1 MAELDELIGLAAV
14 KKEIHRQVALL
25 KIEAK
30 REKAGLKSAALTRHL
45 VFVGNPGTGKTTV
58 ARLVG
63 GIYRALGLLAKG
75 QLVEVDRSE
84 LVAGYLG
91 QTAQKTVEIVKS
103 ALGGVLFIDEA
114 YTLKGDQYAQEAVD
128 TIVKEMEDHRDD
140 LVVIVAGYPE
150 PMAEFIEQNPGLA
163 SRFRTTITFED
174 YTDDE
179 ITDILK
185 SLAAKNDYD
194 LATEAV
200 TRFRE
205 ILAATPRGDGFG
217 NGRFARNT
225 LEEAIGRHAW
235 RLRDEEDPSLE
246 QLRTIARI
254 DLEDRPDGELP
265 PIAPLPSEDD
275 AAAPAGAESPA
286 ELPDAGELPDS
297 PDSAA
302 MPDPA
307 ATSDP
312 AEPTTP
318 TDDGGRP

>member
-25 KIEAK
+25 KVEAK
-30 REKAGLKSAALTRHL
+30 REQAGLKSAALTRHL

-91 QTAQKTVEIVKS
+91 QTAQKTVEITKS

-150 PMAEFIEQNPGLA
+150 PMAEFIAQNPGLA

-174 YTDDE
+174 YSDEE

-194 LATEAV
+194 LSDGAV
-200 TRFRE
+200 LRFRE

-235 RLRDEEDPSLE
+235 RLRDEDDPSLD
-246 QLRTIARI
+246 QLRTIERV
-254 DLEDRPDGELP
+254 DLEDRPDGDLP
-265 PIAPLPSEDD
+265 PIAPAVPERAEAERAEAERAEAERAEAERDEPLG
-275 AAAPAGAESPA
+275 APPPYRGIEGDV
-286 ELPDAGELPDS
+286 PD
-297 PDSAA
+297 
-302 MPDPA
+302 
-307 ATSDP
+307 
-312 AEPTTP
+312 
-318 TDDGGRP
+318 GRDEERRS